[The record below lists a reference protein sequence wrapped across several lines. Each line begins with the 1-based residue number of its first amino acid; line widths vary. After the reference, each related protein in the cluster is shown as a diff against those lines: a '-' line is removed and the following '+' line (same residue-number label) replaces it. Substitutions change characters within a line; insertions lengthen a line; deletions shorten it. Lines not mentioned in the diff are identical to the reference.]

1 MATLFF
7 NSPISFYCLLFSTLV
22 FLHFMFL
29 YSLSEYQHY
38 ITQSSYSSFFSLD
51 YHNINDQNHSLKFK
65 NTQISH
71 SSSSPFDGF
80 LSITSNIS
88 NGTSTK
94 GSRSSNLLTTMSTPN
109 YTDNHHVRGKK
120 QKKKRNLKILEEGL
134 ARARATIIQ
143 ATRIRVLN
151 HNTTRKED
159 FKSIST
165 GSIYRNPN
173 AFCQS
178 HIEMEKRLKV
188 WTYKEGEL
196 PLVHEGPLNN
206 IYSTEGQFI
215 DEMESGAS
223 QFSAQH
229 PDQAHVFFLPFSVA
243 RLRRFVFK
251 PEPSLPQDRLNLF
264 VADYIRAISSR
275 YPFWNRSAGAD
286 HFMVSCHD
294 WGPNISIGRPELF
307 KNFIRVLCNANTS
320 EGFLPERDVSLP
332 EVKLPFGQ
340 LTIPTLSVPPLKRSI
355 LAFFAGRIH
364 GKIRKVLMKHWK
376 DKDDEVQVYDYLPK
390 SQSYAKKMGQSKFCL
405 CPSGWEVA
413 SPRVVESIFA
423 GCVPVIISTS
433 YMPPFS
439 DVLDWSQFSVTI
451 PVQKIPMIKDMLK
464 SISSSEYM
472 NMQTRLKHVQRHFTL
487 NRPSKRF
494 DLIRMVLHSVWLRR
508 LNVGLIS

>member
-1 MATLFF
+1 MATFF
-7 NSPISFYCLLFSTLV
+7 NSPFCCILFSTLL
-22 FLHFMFL
+22 FLHIFFL
-29 YSLSEYQHY
+29 YSLSEYQNY
-38 ITQSSYSSFFSLD
+38 IITYSSLFSLD
-51 YHNINDQNHSLKFK
+51 YHNINDQNHSLDLK
-65 NTQISH
+65 NAQISH
-71 SSSSPFDGF
+71 SSSPTYGF
-80 LSITSNIS
+80 LSNTSNIT
-88 NGTSTK
+88 NGTSINGT
-94 GSRSSNLLTTMSTPN
+94 GSSSLITTISTTNN
-109 YTDNHHVRGKK
+109 YPDNHHGRDNK
-120 QKKKRNLKILEEGL
+120 QNKKRSLKILEEGL
-134 ARARATIIQ
+134 ARARAAIIQ
-143 ATRIRVLN
+143 ATRTHVLN
-151 HNTTRKED
+151 HNTSGKED
-159 FKSIST
+159 FKFISKR
-165 GSIYRNPN
+165 SIYRNQD
-173 AFCQS
+173 AFYQS
-178 HIEMEKRLKV
+178 HIEMEKRFKV
-188 WTYKEGEL
+188 WTYKEGDL

-223 QFSAQH
+223 RFSAQH

-251 PEPSLPQDRLNLF
+251 PEPSLPQDRLNWF
-264 VADYIRAISSR
+264 VTDYIRVISSR

-340 LTIPTLSVPPLKRSI
+340 LTLPKLGVPPSERSI
-355 LAFFAGRIH
+355 LAFFAGRVH
-364 GKIRKVLMKHWK
+364 GRIRKVLMKHWK
-376 DKDDEVQVYDYLPK
+376 DKDDEVQVYEYLPK

-423 GCVPVIISTS
+423 GCIPVIMSTS
-433 YMPPFS
+433 YLLPFS

-451 PVQKIPMIKDMLK
+451 PVQKIPMIKDLLK
-464 SISSSEYM
+464 SISVSEY
-472 NMQTRLKHVQRHFTL
+472 TKIHRRLKQVQRHFTV

>member
-1 MATLFF
+1 MAKNF
-7 NSPISFYCLLFSTLV
+7 NSPFCCILFSTLL
-22 FLHFMFL
+22 FLHIFFL

-38 ITQSSYSSFFSLD
+38 MTYSSHSSSFSLD
-51 YHNINDQNHSLKFK
+51 YHNINDQYHSLKFK

-71 SSSSPFDGF
+71 SSSPPDGF
-80 LSITSNIS
+80 LSTTSI
-88 NGTSTK
+88 GTSIN
-94 GSRSSNLLTTMSTPN
+94 GNSLVTTMSTTN
-109 YTDNHHVRGKK
+109 FTDIHHIREKK
-120 QKKKRNLKILEEGL
+120 QNKKRNLKILEEGL
-134 ARARATIIQ
+134 ARARAAIVQ
-143 ATRIRVLN
+143 ATRSTRVLN
-151 HNTTRKED
+151 HNTNGKED
-159 FKSIST
+159 FKFISRRR
-165 GSIYRNPN
+165 SIYRNPN
-173 AFCQS
+173 AFYQS
-178 HIEMEKRLKV
+178 HIEMEKRFKV

-251 PEPSLPQDRLNLF
+251 PEPSLPQDRLNWF
-264 VADYIRAISSR
+264 VTDYIRVISSR

-332 EVKLPFGQ
+332 EVKIPFGQ
-340 LTIPTLSVPPLKRSI
+340 LTLPKHGVPPSERSI
-355 LAFFAGRIH
+355 LAFFAGRVH
-364 GKIRKVLMKHWK
+364 GRIRKVLMRHWK
-376 DKDDEVQVYDYLPK
+376 DKDAEVQVYDYLPK
-390 SQSYAKKMGQSKFCL
+390 SQSYANKMGQSKFCL

-433 YMPPFS
+433 YLLPFS

-451 PVQKIPMIKDMLK
+451 PVQNISMIKDLLK
-464 SISSSEYM
+464 SIPVSEYTKM
-472 NMQTRLKHVQRHFTL
+472 HRRLKQVQRHFTV

>member
-1 MATLFF
+1 MATFF
-7 NSPISFYCLLFSTLV
+7 NSPFYCILFSNLLF
-22 FLHFMFL
+22 LHIFFL
-29 YSLSEYQHY
+29 YSLSEYQHF
-38 ITQSSYSSFFSLD
+38 ISYSSHSSSFSFD
-51 YHNINDQNHSLKFK
+51 YHNINDQYHSLKFK

-71 SSSSPFDGF
+71 SSSPSNGF

-88 NGTSTK
+88 NGTSIN
-94 GSRSSNLLTTMSTPN
+94 GSGSSSLITAISTIN
-109 YTDNHHVRGKK
+109 YTDNHHHIRD
-120 QKKKRNLKILEEGL
+120 KKRSLKILEAGL

-143 ATRIRVLN
+143 ATHTHVLN
-151 HNTTRKED
+151 HNTNGKED
-159 FKSIST
+159 LKFISRR
-165 GSIYRNPN
+165 SIYRNPN
-173 AFCQS
+173 AFYQS
-178 HIEMEKRLKV
+178 HIEMEKRFKV

-223 QFSAQH
+223 RFSAQH
-229 PDQAHVFFLPFSVA
+229 PEQAHVFFLPFSVA

-264 VADYIRAISSR
+264 VTDYIRVISSR

-340 LTIPTLSVPPLKRSI
+340 LSLPKLGVPPSKRSI
-355 LAFFAGRIH
+355 LAFFAGRVH
-364 GKIRKVLMKHWK
+364 GRIRKVLMKHWK
-376 DKDDEVQVYDYLPK
+376 DKDDEVQVYEYLPK

-433 YMPPFS
+433 YLLPFS

-451 PVQKIPMIKDMLK
+451 PVQKIPMIKDLLK
-464 SISSSEYM
+464 SISVSEYTKM
-472 NMQTRLKHVQRHFTL
+472 HRRLKQVQRHFTV

>member
-1 MATLFF
+1 MAAFF
-7 NSPISFYCLLFSTLV
+7 NSPFLFSTLL
-22 FLHFMFL
+22 FLHSLFL
-29 YSLSEYQHY
+29 YSLSEHQHY
-38 ITQSSYSSFFSLD
+38 ISYSSHSSSFSFD
-51 YHNINDQNHSLKFK
+51 DQNHSLKFG
-65 NTQISH
+65 NTHISH
-71 SSSSPFDGF
+71 SSSPTDGF
-80 LSITSNIS
+80 LSNTSNIS
-88 NGTSTK
+88 NGTSIN
-94 GSRSSNLLTTMSTPN
+94 GSGSSSLVTTISTTN
-109 YTDNHHVRGKK
+109 YYTGNHHGRDKK
-120 QKKKRNLKILEEGL
+120 QNKKKNLKILEEGL
-134 ARARATIIQ
+134 ARARAAIIQ
-143 ATRIRVLN
+143 ATR
-151 HNTTRKED
+151 NTNGKED
-159 FKSIST
+159 FKFISKR
-165 GSIYRNPN
+165 SIYRNHN
-173 AFCQS
+173 AFYQS
-178 HIEMEKRLKV
+178 HIEMEKRFKV

-229 PDQAHVFFLPFSVA
+229 PEQAHVFFLPFSVA

-251 PEPSLPQDRLNLF
+251 PEPSLPQERLNLF
-264 VADYIRAISSR
+264 VTDYIRVISSR
-275 YPFWNRSAGAD
+275 YPFWNTSAGAD

-340 LTIPTLSVPPLKRSI
+340 LTLPKHGVPPSERSI
-355 LAFFAGRIH
+355 LAFFAGRVH
-364 GKIRKVLMKHWK
+364 GRIRKVLMKHWK
-376 DKDDEVQVYDYLPK
+376 DKDAEVQVYDYLPK
-390 SQSYAKKMGQSKFCL
+390 SQSYAEKMGQSKFCL

-423 GCVPVIISTS
+423 GCIPVIISTS
-433 YMPPFS
+433 YLLPFS

-451 PVQKIPMIKDMLK
+451 PVQKIPMIKDLLK
-464 SISSSEYM
+464 SISVSEYTKM
-472 NMQTRLKHVQRHFTL
+472 HRRLKQVQRHFTV

>member
-1 MATLFF
+1 
-7 NSPISFYCLLFSTLV
+7 
-22 FLHFMFL
+22 
-29 YSLSEYQHY
+29 
-38 ITQSSYSSFFSLD
+38 
-51 YHNINDQNHSLKFK
+51 
-65 NTQISH
+65 
-71 SSSSPFDGF
+71 
-80 LSITSNIS
+80 
-88 NGTSTK
+88 
-94 GSRSSNLLTTMSTPN
+94 
-109 YTDNHHVRGKK
+109 
-120 QKKKRNLKILEEGL
+120 
-134 ARARATIIQ
+134 
-143 ATRIRVLN
+143 
-151 HNTTRKED
+151 
-159 FKSIST
+159 
-165 GSIYRNPN
+165 
-173 AFCQS
+173 
-178 HIEMEKRLKV
+178 MEKRFKV

-229 PDQAHVFFLPFSVA
+229 PEQAHVFFLPFSVA

-251 PEPSLPQDRLNLF
+251 PEPSLPQERLNLF
-264 VADYIRAISSR
+264 VTDYIRVISSR

-294 WGPNISIGRPELF
+294 WVRFPGPNISIGRPELF

-340 LTIPTLSVPPLKRSI
+340 LTLPKHGVPPSERSI
-355 LAFFAGRIH
+355 LAFFAGRVH
-364 GKIRKVLMKHWK
+364 GRIRKVLMKHWK
-376 DKDDEVQVYDYLPK
+376 DKDVEVQVYDYLPK
-390 SQSYAKKMGQSKFCL
+390 SQSYAEKMGQSKFCL

-423 GCVPVIISTS
+423 GCIPVIISTS
-433 YMPPFS
+433 YLLPFS

-451 PVQKIPMIKDMLK
+451 PVQKIPMIKDLLK
-464 SISSSEYM
+464 SISVSEYTKM
-472 NMQTRLKHVQRHFTL
+472 HRRLKQVQRHFTV